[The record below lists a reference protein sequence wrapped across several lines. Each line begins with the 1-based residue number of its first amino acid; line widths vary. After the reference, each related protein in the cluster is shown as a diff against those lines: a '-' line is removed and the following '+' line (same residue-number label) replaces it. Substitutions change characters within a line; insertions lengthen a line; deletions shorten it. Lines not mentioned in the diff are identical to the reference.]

1 MPHVT
6 KIVQLRVLSEIL
18 NRGWSFIIPQVPLLL
33 IFLLFSPWMFTT
45 NSLFQIGATLIIVGS
60 IVFSIPIFFKSKET
74 NVTKTFHMLTFAS
87 LLVGCGW
94 GTILSAFYLTDGMV
108 SSTTLISIVITCG
121 LAAGVFVLFNMKTTL
136 MWSYLF
142 PAFLIPS
149 VVSLSLIENLQ
160 QLSLFLLVLIY
171 NIFLLSTAPLIKSRF
186 LRSLRNEIRLSE
198 EKDKLTSLMN
208 AFPGLV
214 TVINEEQK
222 YEMINTFGLY
232 LFRGINIIGKDVGFL
247 DQDGEFAQVI
257 QTFIES
263 EQQSLTREM
272 KVKTGQGDHW
282 SLMSMAKM
290 SYPHGWIVV
299 SSIIIDEMIEARKIA
314 ENEKSKAEHTARL
327 ASLGEMAQGVA
338 HEINNPL
345 SVIMF
350 SAEELTQ
357 KIKENYFDKELYE
370 NFTSKILRMSQRV
383 EKIVKA
389 LRYFSRDAEND
400 PVKSVPISMIIDH
413 VMDFQSGKYKNDGI
427 EFVIH
432 PFVPTLVVKCREVQ
446 IMQALINVLNNAH
459 FAVTNSAVPI
469 DKKIE
474 ITIKDSNDFV
484 SIDVTD
490 SGLGMSEEASKR
502 IFEPFFTTKEVNQG
516 TGLGLSIAMGL
527 IEKNGGQLQL
537 TNLKPTTF
545 SLIIPKSKN

>member
-33 IFLLFSPWMFTT
+33 IFLLFSPWMFTI
-45 NSLFQIGATLIIVGS
+45 NSLFQIGSILIIVGS

-160 QLSLFLLVLIY
+160 QLSLFVLVLIY

-214 TVINEEQK
+214 TVINEKQK
-222 YEMINTFGLY
+222 YEMINSFGLY

-282 SLMSMAKM
+282 SLVSMAKM

-474 ITIKDSNDFV
+474 ITIKDSDDFV